1 MWLVEVKFI
10 CKGHG
15 QVQLDLDAGFLVLGD
30 RTISNLTL
38 WTQDHRF
45 TFKSIFVEELEHFLI
60 FFFFAFYVVREK
72 ECRNFIFCN
81 FVSKKG
87 HVIC

>member
-15 QVQLDLDAGFLVLGD
+15 QVQLDLDARFLVLGD

-45 TFKSIFVEELEHFLI
+45 TFKKHFCGRI
-60 FFFFAFYVVREK
+60 RAFFNFFYFAFYVVREK